1 MSIKPRTIDNL
12 GIEASNKYAKD
23 QEALD
28 LRLIEDFRRPTKLEG
43 GFTPYIPAGGEES
56 FTIFSIGSA
65 TVWAAFSSPENFSI
79 QASGLFSHLMLPSIG
94 GSEGLQ
100 ALKDK
105 LENLEKTIPQNSGEQ
120 REYKIVRSFIS
131 YLTDASR
138 TFELIRAR
146 CNQYQR
152 G

>member
-12 GIEASNKYAKD
+12 GIEASNKYAKG
-23 QEALD
+23 QEELEQ
-28 LRLIEDFRRPTKLEG
+28 RLIEDFRRPLRLEG
-43 GFTPYIPAGGEES
+43 GLTPYIPAGGEES
-56 FTIFSIGSA
+56 FTIFSIGCA
-65 TVWAAFSSPENFSI
+65 TVWAAFTCPENYSVN
-79 QASGLFSHLMLPSIG
+79 ASGLFSHLMLPSIG

-100 ALKDK
+100 ALGDK
-105 LENLEKTIPQNSGEQ
+105 LENLEKTIPKNAAQQ
-120 REYKIVRSFIS
+120 DEYNKVRSFIT

-138 TFELIRAR
+138 TFELIKAR